1 MCQYLNAKI
10 IDIFDI
16 NKFLSRKSSID
27 LFVNK
32 VQMASGF
39 PQSLFNKRQE
49 SAAVRQCGS
58 AAFRI

>member
-10 IDIFDI
+10 INIFDI
-16 NKFLSRKSSID
+16 SKFLSRKSSID

-39 PQSLFNKRQE
+39 PQSLFNKRGK
-49 SAAVRQCGS
+49 RGS
-58 AAFRI
+58 AAARQRGI